1 MPVEFDYEFLQSITW
16 YAIDLDGKVGAFDS
30 GQMAQAAERFVM
42 DWRRVDEL
50 VCALPESSEHCMLR
64 SKDQYWDGV
73 RPVTRLSDENMKH
86 IQELMWPTFERTISE
101 LPRRGIFQF
110 EATRVPYGV
119 LPPTYNLECLPA
131 SPISATDLPPEALRI
146 IKEVVAP
153 VRFNE
158 TRFTDIREWSND
170 R

>member
-30 GQMAQAAERFVM
+30 GQMAQAAARFVT
-42 DWRRVDEL
+42 DWRRIDEL
-50 VCALPESSEHCMLR
+50 VCALPESSEYRLLMR
-64 SKDQYWDGV
+64 KDQYWDGV
-73 RPVTRLSDENMKH
+73 RPVTKLSEENMKH
-86 IQELMWPTFERTISE
+86 IQELMWPTVQRIASE

-110 EATRVPYGV
+110 YATRHSYGM
-119 LPPTYNLECLPA
+119 LPATYDLVCLPV